1 MSSSLSL
8 LGEAFHVHP
17 PGGDGFNQ
25 DGDIIFES
33 SASFCPFY
41 PMFPIRCA
49 FVATPLTCIGS
60 CFRRTFI
67 IGPYQGE
74 DSLDSYHPL
83 HLLGVLPDPALWH
96 LELQILGPSVLDA
109 CYSRL
114 K

>member
-1 MSSSLSL
+1 MFILPEVTASTKT
-8 LGEAFHVHP
+8 V
-17 PGGDGFNQ
+17 
-25 DGDIIFES
+25 IIFES
-33 SASFCPFY
+33 STSFCPFY

-60 CFRRTFI
+60 WFVFRRTFI

-74 DSLDSYHPL
+74 DSLDSDHPL

-114 K
+114 E